1 MEPQINVKILKNRK
15 PKKGG
20 YDKSIIGWGLEDV
33 KLAERLIEKDVNI
46 FRAVEPNLVHIYHDK
61 DCSGL
66 EDQQKKACVD
76 VMNNHYTSSEAL
88 YEIFLKKSLL
98 RKKKSA
104 A

>member
-1 MEPQINVKILKNRK
+1 MKEFLHPI
-15 PKKGG
+15 KGG

-88 YEIFLKKSLL
+88 YEIFLKKTLT
-98 RKKKSA
+98 RKRRS
-104 A
+104 